1 MGSRLDYPRLPLIAG
16 EGTDL
21 QILQVE
27 KLLKAAQPLENR
39 LRGLVFVGE
48 RRWDVF
54 LDRGQVLMLPEEG
67 AASALERI
75 IVIDDAEELLARN
88 IRAVDFRIKNR
99 PTLRL
104 KEGAMEELKEIKLM
118 QLRPSE

>member
-1 MGSRLDYPRLPLIAG
+1 
-16 EGTDL
+16 
-21 QILQVE
+21 LQVE

-48 RRWDVF
+48 RRWDVV

-75 IVIDDAEELLARN
+75 IVMDDAEELLARN

-99 PTLRL
+99 PTLHL